1 MMMKKTLIA
10 AGLLAFGVMAAA
22 PASAG
27 QLVTPTQERA
37 FSLPDLDETFELFF
51 DGFDASLGKLMSVH
65 WTFEGTATLNNAVV
79 NIDGPVM
86 VGDPNPLSAIWD
98 ITFSSPVGMSDSA
111 QLVTP
116 DFAGEVPAGGP
127 TQVGT
132 SGLVGISGMAWIDNS
147 DPVTLADYIGGA
159 VSVLMTVSGQ
169 GTQGGSVPATPCLP
183 ATTVRHRESSLS
195 TMTTIPPPF
204 PSRFRSLCSA
214 WVSQV
219 WQRRVAAS
227 KPDLSIG
234 QDRLAGFPVA

>member
-37 FSLPDLDETFELFF
+37 FSLPDLNETFELFF

-169 GTQGGSVPATPCLP
+169 GTQGGSVPDTVFTGNNGTTQGIVSLYYDYDP
-183 ATTVRHRESSLS
+183 TTVPEPLSLAL
-195 TMTTIPPPF
+195 F
-204 PSRFRSLCSA
+204 GLGLA
-214 WVSQV
+214 GL
-219 WQRRVAAS
+219 AAS
-227 KPDLSIG
+227 RRRK
-234 QDRLAGFPVA
+234 QA

>member
-169 GTQGGSVPATPCLP
+169 GTQGGSVPDTVFTGNNGTTQGIVSLYYDYDP
-183 ATTVRHRESSLS
+183 TTVPEPLSLAL
-195 TMTTIPPPF
+195 F
-204 PSRFRSLCSA
+204 GLGLA
-214 WVSQV
+214 GL
-219 WQRRVAAS
+219 AAS
-227 KPDLSIG
+227 RRRK
-234 QDRLAGFPVA
+234 QA